1 MLDSSLKMCD
11 KDNKIILNVNKS
23 FSLSVIR
30 FLFFCYLC
38 IMIQFKRQF
47 STKTKVAL
55 SFASA
60 ILLSLPWEG
69 ASCITLFVGLLPL
82 LLISAQYGPS
92 KRETFAMMGWALIT
106 FVLWNV
112 ATIWWVWNA
121 TPAGPIAATICS
133 TWWSIISFMLYHIAS
148 KHAPKPIAYVI
159 FVTAW
164 IAGEYLYTQAPALS
178 FPWLV
183 LGNGFADDPWAVQ
196 WYEYTGVFGG
206 SLWVLLVN
214 IFAFEAC
221 LTMRKHAWI
230 NATLALVIPLGISI
244 GLFYKYDAEGKLY
257 NSLDKMTVSAIQPNV
272 PCYDK
277 FNNTTEKQQNNLME
291 LLAEA
296 PDSAEFVL
304 MPETALA
311 EMINEQQFQSS
322 PIINRIADYLRE
334 EKPTTMVVSG
344 SETLRL
350 YGKAKGSET
359 ARKRGAYYMDIFN
372 SSLGIDGSSQV
383 QLHHKG
389 KLVVGVETIP
399 MWLRKAGDKFAINL
413 GGTFGQLGVGRSAVP
428 FEYNGKKVA
437 PAICYEG
444 LYGNHMAEFVRN
456 GAEALFVVS
465 NDGWWGNTLGHKY
478 LFAFCRLRAIEL
490 RRDVARSANTG
501 VSGFITMQGEDIERM
516 EWDNRGVLTA
526 DIRLNN
532 KQTVYAKYG
541 DYIGRLSLYIVALCL
556 LYFVAYAAKKRFY
569 LN

>member
-1 MLDSSLKMCD
+1 
-11 KDNKIILNVNKS
+11 
-23 FSLSVIR
+23 
-30 FLFFCYLC
+30 
-38 IMIQFKRQF
+38 MIQFKRQF
-47 STKTKVAL
+47 STKTKAAL
-55 SFASA
+55 ALASA
-60 ILLSLPWEG
+60 ILLSIPWEG

-82 LLISAQYGPS
+82 LLVSAQYSGS
-92 KRETFAMMGWALIT
+92 RRDFFAMLGWATLT
-106 FVLWNV
+106 FVAWNI

-133 TWWSIISFMLYHIAS
+133 SWWSLLAFMLYHAMS
-148 KHAPKPIAYVI
+148 KHAPKPLAYVV

-178 FPWLV
+178 FPWLT

-214 IFAFEAC
+214 LLSFEAC
-221 LTMRKHAWI
+221 LTMRKKSWI
-230 NATLALVIPLGISI
+230 AATLALVVPLGISI
-244 GLFYKYDAEGKLY
+244 GLFYKYDSEGKLY
-257 NSLDKMTVSAIQPNV
+257 TSLDKMTVSVTQPNI
-272 PCYDK
+272 PCYEK
-277 FNNTTEKQQNNLME
+277 FNISAESQQDNLME
-291 LLAEA
+291 LLAEV

-311 EMINEQQFQSS
+311 EMILDNQAERS
-322 PIINRIADYLRE
+322 PMVNRIADYLRA
-334 EKPTTMVVSG
+334 EKPATMVVSG
-344 SETLRL
+344 GETIRW
-350 YGKAKGSET
+350 YGKVKGSET
-359 ARKRGAYYMDIFN
+359 ARRRGVYYADVYN
-372 SSLGIDGSSQV
+372 ASLGIDTTSNV

-399 MWLRKAGDKFAINL
+399 MWLRKAGDKFAIDL
-413 GGTFGQLGVGRSAVP
+413 GGTFGQLGIGTTAVP
-428 FEYNGKKVA
+428 FEHNGKKVA

-444 LYGNHMAEFVRN
+444 LYGGYMTEFARN

-501 VSGFITMQGEDIERM
+501 VSGFITMQGEDIQRL
-516 EWDNRGVLTA
+516 EWDKRGVLTS
-526 DIRLNN
+526 DIRLNQE
-532 KQTVYAKYG
+532 QTFYAKFG

-556 LYFVAYAAKKRFY
+556 LYFIAYTAKKKFY

>member
-1 MLDSSLKMCD
+1 MRLHYKCKNLFSIEQKNLSSFVFHLS
-11 KDNKIILNVNKS
+11 S
-23 FSLSVIR
+23 FY
-30 FLFFCYLC
+30 YLC

-47 STKTKVAL
+47 SKKTNAVLAL
-55 SFASA
+55 ASA
-60 ILLSLPWEG
+60 ILLSIPWEG

-92 KRETFAMMGWALIT
+92 KRDAFAMFGWALLT

-121 TPAGPIAATICS
+121 TPAGPIAATIVS
-133 TWWSIISFMLYHIAS
+133 SWWSIVAFMLYHVAS

-214 IFAFEAC
+214 IFALEAC
-221 LTMRKHAWI
+221 LSMRKHAWI
-230 NATLALVIPLGISI
+230 NATLVLIIPLVISI
-244 GLFYKYDAEGKLY
+244 ALYYKYQPDGEY
-257 NSLDKMTVSAIQPNV
+257 YSSLDKMTVSVTQPNI
-272 PCYDK
+272 PCYEK
-277 FNNTTEKQQNNLME
+277 FNTTSEEQQDNLMK

-311 EMINEQQFQSS
+311 EMIDVRYPEYSH
-322 PIINRIADYLRE
+322 IVNRISDNLRE
-334 EKPTTMVVSG
+334 NKPSTMVVSG
-344 SETLRL
+344 GEMCQV
-350 YGKAKGSET
+350 YGKVKGSET
-359 ARKRGAYYMDIFN
+359 ARKRGTFYADVFN
-372 SSLGIDGSSQV
+372 SALGIDSTLKV
-383 QLHHKG
+383 QIHHKG

-399 MWLRKAGDKFAINL
+399 AWLRKVGDKFAIDL
-413 GGTFGQLGVGRSAVP
+413 GGTFGQLGIGKSCVP
-428 FEYNGKKVA
+428 FEHNGKKVA

-501 VSGFITMQGEDIERM
+501 VSGFITMQGEDIQRM
-516 EWDNRGVLTA
+516 EWDNRGVLTS
-526 DIRLNN
+526 DIRLND
-532 KQTVYAKYG
+532 KQTFYARFG
-541 DYIGRLSLYIVALCL
+541 DYIGRLSLLIAGLCL
-556 LYFVAYAAKKRFY
+556 LYFIAYIVKKRFY

>member
-1 MLDSSLKMCD
+1 
-11 KDNKIILNVNKS
+11 
-23 FSLSVIR
+23 
-30 FLFFCYLC
+30 
-38 IMIQFKRQF
+38 MIQFKRQF
-47 STKTKVAL
+47 STKTKAVL
-55 SFASA
+55 SLASA
-60 ILLSLPWEG
+60 ILLSIPWEG

-92 KRETFAMMGWALIT
+92 RREAFAMMGWAAFT

-112 ATIWWVWNA
+112 ATVWWVWNA
-121 TPAGPIAATICS
+121 TPAGPIVATICS
-133 TWWSIISFMLYHIAS
+133 TWWSLLAFMLYHIVS
-148 KHAPKPIAYVI
+148 KHGPKALAYVV

-206 SLWVLLVN
+206 SLWVLLTN
-214 IFAFEAC
+214 ILAFEAC
-221 LTMRKHAWI
+221 LTMRKKAWI

-244 GLFYKYDAEGKLY
+244 LLFYKYDAEGKLY
-257 NSLDKMTVSAIQPNV
+257 RSLDKMTVSVTQPNI
-272 PCYDK
+272 PCYEK
-277 FNNTTEKQQNNLME
+277 FDMTAEKQQNNLME

-311 EMINEQQFQSS
+311 ELINERQPEYSH
-322 PIINRIADYLRE
+322 IVNRISDYLRA
-334 EKPTTMVVSG
+334 EKPSTMVVSG
-344 SETLRL
+344 GETMRL
-350 YGKAKGSET
+350 YGKVKGSET
-359 ARKRGAYYMDIFN
+359 ARKRGMYYMDIFN
-372 SSLGIDGSSQV
+372 SSLGIDSTQKV

-399 MWLRKAGDKFAINL
+399 AWLRKAGDKFAVDL
-413 GGTFGQLGVGRSAVP
+413 GGTFGQLGVGQTAIP
-428 FEYNGKKVA
+428 FEHNGKKVA

-444 LYGNHMAEFVRN
+444 LYGNHMAEFARN
-456 GAEALFVVS
+456 GADALFVVS
-465 NDGWWGNTLGHKY
+465 NDGWWGNTLGHRY
-478 LFAFCRLRAIEL
+478 LFKFCRLRAIEL

-516 EWDNRGVLTA
+516 EWDNRGVLTS
-526 DIRLNN
+526 DIRLNS
-532 KQTVYAKYG
+532 KQTFYAQYG
-541 DYIGRLSLYIVALCL
+541 DYIGRLSLYIVMLCL
-556 LYFVAYAAKKRFY
+556 LYSIALWAKKKFY

>member
-1 MLDSSLKMCD
+1 
-11 KDNKIILNVNKS
+11 
-23 FSLSVIR
+23 
-30 FLFFCYLC
+30 
-38 IMIQFKRQF
+38 MIQFKRQF
-47 STKTKVAL
+47 TTKTKAVL
-55 SFASA
+55 SLASA
-60 ILLSLPWEG
+60 ILLSIPWEG
-69 ASCITLFVGLLPL
+69 ASCITLFVGFLPL

-92 KRETFAMMGWALIT
+92 KRDAFAMMGWALLT

-121 TPAGPIAATICS
+121 TPAGPVAATIFS
-133 TWWSIISFMLYHIAS
+133 TWWSIVPFMLYHIAS

-230 NATLALVIPLGISI
+230 NATLVLVIPLAISI
-244 GLFYKYDAEGKLY
+244 GLFYKYDAGGKFY
-257 NSLDKMTVSAIQPNV
+257 NSLDKMTVSVTQPNI
-272 PCYDK
+272 PCYEK
-277 FNNTTEKQQNNLME
+277 FNISAESQQDNLME
-291 LLAEA
+291 LLGEA

-311 EMINEQQFQSS
+311 EMINERQPENSQ
-322 PIINRIADYLRE
+322 IVNRISNYLRE
-334 EKPTTMVVSG
+334 AKPATMVVSG
-344 SETLRL
+344 GEMMRL
-350 YGKAKGSET
+350 YGKVKGSAT
-359 ARKRGAYYMDIFN
+359 ARQRGMYYMDIFN
-372 SSLGIDGSSQV
+372 SSLGIDTTSTV

-389 KLVVGVETIP
+389 KLVIGVETIP
-399 MWLRKAGDKFAINL
+399 AWLRNVGDIFAVDL
-413 GGTFGQLGVGRSAVP
+413 GGTFGQLGIGESCAP
-428 FEYNGKKVA
+428 FEHNGKKVA

-465 NDGWWGNTLGHKY
+465 NDGWWGNTLGHRY
-478 LFAFCRLRAIEL
+478 LFKFCRLRAIEV

-541 DYIGRLSLYIVALCL
+541 DYIGRLSLYVAMLCL
-556 LYFVAYAAKKRFY
+556 LYFVAYLAKKKFY